1 MSSLILLLATFVGGG
16 SLLLF
21 VIFLFNGPLHLVTMG
36 WPHRV
41 VLAWDGLLSL
51 MFFAQHS
58 GMLRRGFRIRLARII
73 PPHYHAALYA
83 ILSGVALTVLIV
95 FWQSSATVLCSLKGS
110 LRWLV
115 RGLFFL
121 ALGGFAWGAYALRSF
136 DPLGLTAIRVHR
148 RGKQLPPQEFVVR
161 GPYLWVRHPLYLF
174 SILLI
179 WSCPDMT
186 ADRLFFNMLWTVWI
200 YVGTVLEEAD
210 LVAAFGE
217 AYRDYQR
224 KVPRLIP
231 WRWPHR

>member
-1 MSSLILLLATFVGGG
+1 MSSLILLLATFIGAG

-21 VIFLFNGPLHLVTMG
+21 GVFLFFGPPQLAPMG
-36 WPHRV
+36 CSEPV
-41 VLAWDGLLSL
+41 ALAWDGLLSL

-58 GMLRRGFRIRLARII
+58 GMLRRDFRIRLARII
-73 PPHYHAALYA
+73 PPHCHAALYA

-95 FWQSSATVLCSLKGS
+95 FWQSSATVLYSLQGS

-115 RGLFFL
+115 RGWFFL
-121 ALGGFAWGAYALRSF
+121 VLGGFAWGAYALRSF
-136 DPLGLTAIRVHR
+136 DPLGLAAIRAHR
-148 RGKQLPPQEFVVR
+148 REKQLPPQEFVVC
-161 GPYLWVRHPLYLF
+161 GPYLVVRHPLYLF

-186 ADRLFFNMLWTVWI
+186 ADRLFFNVLWTVWI
-200 YVGTVLEEAD
+200 YVGTFLEEAD

-231 WRWPHR
+231 WRRPHR